1 MFKQIIKITLLFLF
15 VGGLVASCKYDKLLK
30 SSNYRM
36 KYNKALEYY
45 NKGDYVKSQGLFE
58 QLNPVLKATDRADT
72 VLFYLAKSYFNQGNY
87 ILAEHHFQQFHET
100 FGNHRW
106 ADDAEFQS
114 AFCNYKLSPRPALD
128 QSYTRKAINKFNLF
142 ITRHPDH
149 PKVAECHKYISELRD
164 KLVIKAYNSAKLY
177 YDMGDYN
184 AAIIA
189 LENCLKRYPNTSHR
203 EDIRYLIL
211 RSKFL
216 LASNSVQSK
225 EEERFQET
233 LDAYYTFTSEYPESE
248 YTKEI
253 EDIYNTT
260 QKNLQN

>member
-1 MFKQIIKITLLFLF
+1 MFKQIIKITLLVFII
-15 VGGLVASCKYDKLLK
+15 GGVAASCKYDKLLK
-30 SSNYRM
+30 SSNYKL
-36 KYNKALEYY
+36 KYNKALEFY
-45 NKGDYVKSQGLFE
+45 KEEDFVKAQGLFE
-58 QLNPVLKATDRADT
+58 QLNPVLKATDRADS
-72 VLFYLAKSYFNQGNY
+72 VLYYLANSYFKQGNY

-100 FGNHRW
+100 FGNHEW

-128 QSYTRKAINKFNLF
+128 QSYTRKAIEKFNLF

-149 PKVAECHKYISELRD
+149 PKVPQCHEYISELRD
-164 KLVIKAYNSAKLY
+164 KLAMKAFKAARLY
-177 YDMGDYN
+177 YEMEDYK
-184 AAIIA
+184 AAVIA

-203 EDIRYLIL
+203 QDIQYMIL

-216 LASNSVQSK
+216 LAANSVPSL

-233 LDAYYTFTSEYPESE
+233 LDSYYTFTSEYPDSE
-248 YTKEI
+248 YNKEI
-253 EDIYNTT
+253 QRIYNTT

>member
-15 VGGLVASCKYDKLLK
+15 VGGMVASCKYDKLLK

-45 NKGDYVKSQGLFE
+45 NEEDYVKAQGLFE
-58 QLNPVLKATDRADT
+58 QLNSVLKATDQADT
-72 VLFYLAKSYFNQGNY
+72 VLYYLADSYFKQENY